1 MGHRLILVA
10 LIAIGLVSSWSAVQ
24 ERSSEFSCCD
34 LIVSYLHDLSCEN
47 IWNSN
52 EMSIAEISGDTR
64 SCESPCKEIEHDRM
78 ILDGCVNVSVVTVCT
93 GISVIKETR
102 VTYLA
107 QMCHLPLYNGMPT
120 GIQSSVGLLL
130 LAVMTGWRLCYIS

>member
-10 LIAIGLVSSWSAVQ
+10 LIAIGLVSSWSVVQ
-24 ERSSEFSCCD
+24 ERSSEFSCCN

-64 SCESPCKEIEHDRM
+64 SCEYPCKEIEHDRM
-78 ILDGCVNVSVVTVCT
+78 ILDGCVNVSVVTVCS
-93 GISVIKETR
+93 GIKETQ

-107 QMCHLPLYNGMPT
+107 QMCPLPLYNGMPT
-120 GIQSSVGLLL
+120 GIQSKSLLCCL
-130 LAVMTGWRLCYIS
+130 KKSDF